1 MSSMSLSYLNSRWLG
16 LGSSRRGV
24 RPCASVQAATKA
36 RVELQAA
43 SQCRCKYDRGEGPR
57 REGARTSLCM
67 LGAAVAAVAPVGG
80 ARPPARRGGRHTRSV
95 P

>member
-43 SQCRCKYDRGEGPR
+43 TLASAGRCNTAIEARRG
-57 REGARTSLCM
+57 REGARTSQRACW
-67 LGAAVAAVAPVGG
+67 AVAGG
-80 ARPPARRGGRHTRSV
+80 RGGLQHAIWADFV
-95 P
+95 E

>member
-43 SQCRCKYDRGEGPR
+43 SQCRCNTIEARG
-57 REGARTSLCM
+57 REGARTSL
-67 LGAAVAAVAPVGG
+67 LGGGRWAA
-80 ARPPARRGGRHTRSV
+80 PARRARSPRRAGGQAARARI
-95 P
+95 PY